1 MPPIP
6 APASLQAFLRGIE
19 RRAFV
24 LLLSQSGDADAA
36 CAALA
41 GALPPFL
48 DEARTLPLAH
58 WPLRF
63 WAALLRQ
70 PAMLR
75 GERVEASLAALGA
88 GPRAALLLRL
98 VAGLD
103 APHAAQALGVSE
115 AAHAQ
120 ALAAAL
126 RGLQAQRLDVVALRE
141 QLHERARRLSDRQ
154 LAAIERIREQA
165 LAALA
170 TPSPAVAASPPS
182 ERREWL
188 RRAASVGLV
197 LLALAFAASFWWP
210 LSPPALSYRAEPLPV
225 EPVHRSAESEIA
237 ALLTDPDYEWLA
249 LPPPERALADDLAL
263 QSWWAAGAATET
275 VPAATALPEAPEL
288 GATEEAKP

>member
-24 LLLSQSGDADAA
+24 LLLSQCGDGDAA

-41 GALPPFL
+41 GALPAFL

-70 PAMLR
+70 PALLR
-75 GERVEASLAALGA
+75 GERVETSLAVLGA

-103 APHAAQALGVSE
+103 AAHAAQALGVSE
-115 AAHAQ
+115 AAHAHALATALRDLQAQQLDEAALRVQLHERWRRLGDRELAAIASIRAQ
-120 ALAAAL
+120 ALAAM
-126 RGLQAQRLDVVALRE
+126 
-141 QLHERARRLSDRQ
+141 
-154 LAAIERIREQA
+154 
-165 LAALA
+165 A
-170 TPSPAVAASPPS
+170 TPGPAVALSRPNQ
-182 ERREWL
+182 RRQWL
-188 RRAASVGLV
+188 RLAAAGGLV
-197 LLALAFAASFWWP
+197 LLALVFAASFWWP
-210 LSPPALSYRAEPLPV
+210 LPPPQISYRAEPLPV
-225 EPVHRSAESEIA
+225 EPVSRVVESEIA

-249 LPPPERALADDLAL
+249 LPPPERVLADDLAL
-263 QSWWAAGAATET
+263 QSWWAAGAATDT
-275 VPAATALPEAPEL
+275 GPVAAALPEAPEI
-288 GATEEAKP
+288 GANEEAQP